1 MEITQIIIQLFGIG
15 FLTTTVRLAT
25 PLLLSALGAAVSE
38 RTGVLNVGIEGMM
51 LVGAFFGSAVSVW
64 TGSLWLGLVAAAAAG
79 LVTAIL
85 FAFFCVTLKT
95 NQIVTG
101 LIINI
106 LALGMTSLLLRVLFP
121 GQSWDTKTSGF
132 QLITVPFLK
141 DIPILGPMLF
151 DRQEPLTYIAV
162 FLTLVIWYV
171 LYRTRLGLSL
181 RAVGE
186 YARAADSVGI
196 NVSLMRYAGTMVS
209 GAMAG
214 LGGAFISLSVVR
226 LFQDNMIQGRGFI
239 ALAVVIFGKWHPFG
253 VLVASLVF
261 GAAQSLEF
269 RIQTTGLD
277 IPAQLPAM
285 LPYFLTLIA
294 LAGLVGKTTPPA
306 EDGIPYVREEA

>member
-1 MEITQIIIQLFGIG
+1 M
-15 FLTTTVRLAT
+15 
-25 PLLLSALGAAVSE
+25 
-38 RTGVLNVGIEGMM
+38 
-51 LVGAFFGSAVSVW
+51 
-64 TGSLWLGLVAAAAAG
+64 
-79 LVTAIL
+79 
-85 FAFFCVTLKT
+85 
-95 NQIVTG
+95 
-101 LIINI
+101 
-106 LALGMTSLLLRVLFP
+106 
-121 GQSWDTKTSGF
+121 
-132 QLITVPFLK
+132 
-141 DIPILGPMLF
+141 
-151 DRQEPLTYIAV
+151 
-162 FLTLVIWYV
+162 
-171 LYRTRLGLSL
+171 LYRTRFGLSL

-253 VLVASLVF
+253 IVVAALVF

-269 RIQTTGLD
+269 RIQTTSLD

-294 LAGLVGKTTPPA
+294 LAGLVGKSTPPA